1 LLEEFCLGFGGASGE
16 GGEFEIERGCI
27 DEVVF
32 ERRGTTPTREHLVQT
47 LLLGSLGDF
56 NE

>member
-1 LLEEFCLGFGGASGE
+1 LEEFCLGFGGASGE